1 MEDLREER
9 ERMQRLEENKKK
21 VLQICNLRYE
31 IDSLEYC
38 CNTYHFFFQKKSLKL
53 NRENCSWF
61 SKTSSS
67 AAIETILCFF
77 FTERFLRLKKPY

>member
-38 CNTYHFFFQKKSLKL
+38 CHTNTIFFFKKNL
-53 NRENCSWF
+53 
-61 SKTSSS
+61 
-67 AAIETILCFF
+67 
-77 FTERFLRLKKPY
+77 